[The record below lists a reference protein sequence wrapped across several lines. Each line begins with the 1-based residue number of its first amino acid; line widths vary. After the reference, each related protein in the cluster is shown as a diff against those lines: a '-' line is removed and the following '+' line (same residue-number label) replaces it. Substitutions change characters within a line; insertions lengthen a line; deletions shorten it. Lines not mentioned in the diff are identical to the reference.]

1 MSEVSKTNERL
12 IFGDKGFNIYSAGE
26 SSVDELFSVIQ
37 AAEDSEISVLEIVN
51 ADPITSLVVP
61 AGMPIYG
68 TFKGITVVSGKIIAY
83 KR

>member
-12 IFGDKGFNIYSAGE
+12 VFGDKGFNIYSAGE
-26 SSVDELFSVIQ
+26 SSVEEFFSVIQ
-37 AAEDSEISVLEIVN
+37 ACEDSEISISSVIN
-51 ADPITSLVVP
+51 SDPVTSLSIP

-68 TFKGITVVSGKIIAY
+68 TLKGVTVVSGKIIAY